1 VDTERLIRQI
11 NAARM
16 EHIIWIQRAESLVSG
31 IEISAEYQPVSA
43 KDSTFGRWYLGHGKV
58 LQDKM
63 AFVQCWAP
71 HEAFHKLYARIYR
84 LITEEMATST
94 IGRILGK
101 HKKQKT
107 EAQEKAE
114 ALLPELYEYYQY
126 INALLEGIALEL
138 RQPKAEVKPKPAV
151 KQALTDVTAENFL
164 EDSVD
169 DSIEKSVEEE
179 LPWPSPPEPVKP
191 VYHQVKRVADMM
203 DDLDKD
209 LEKWLKE

>member
-1 VDTERLIRQI
+1 
-11 NAARM
+11 M
-16 EHIIWIQRAESLVSG
+16 EHRIWIQRAESLVSG
-31 IEISAEYQPVSA
+31 IEISAEYLPVSA
-43 KDSTFGRWYLGHGKV
+43 KESTFGRWYHGHGKV

-63 AFVQCWAP
+63 PFVQCWAP

-101 HKKQKT
+101 HKKKKT

-126 INALLEGIALEL
+126 INALLEGISAEL
-138 RQPKAEVKPKPAV
+138 QQP
-151 KQALTDVTAENFL
+151 
-164 EDSVD
+164 
-169 DSIEKSVEEE
+169 SVEKTPASAPAQKAAVAKPVQPSIPEEIVVEAEDE
-179 LPWPSPPEPVKP
+179 LPWPEEPAPAKP
-191 VYHQVKRVADMM
+191 VFNQVKRVSDMM